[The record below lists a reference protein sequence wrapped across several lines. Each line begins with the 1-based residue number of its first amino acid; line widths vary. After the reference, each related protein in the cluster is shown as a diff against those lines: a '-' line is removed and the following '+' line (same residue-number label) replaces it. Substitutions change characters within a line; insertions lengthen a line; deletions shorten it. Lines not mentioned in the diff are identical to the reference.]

1 MLLLRLWMH
10 TKNSDLV
17 SYFIQ
22 KHPINQF
29 EYFNASLTINITWG
43 WGLKHKKFHASATA
57 RKKVNRISSL
67 EDETGNKIT
76 NEQGLRDVARN
87 YLVNIIQK

>member
-1 MLLLRLWMH
+1 
-10 TKNSDLV
+10 
-17 SYFIQ
+17 
-22 KHPINQF
+22 
-29 EYFNASLTINITWG
+29 
-43 WGLKHKKFHASATA
+43 LKHKKFHASATA